1 MSLTIL
7 LHNCKVRWELLAFSV
22 STLCND
28 VKHSI
33 SEIQMVSTLATSVI
47 TTWSVHKMQGVQ
59 VLGEIL
65 KEIENIY
72 SYYAK
77 TYNNTKYKPNPTE
90 DLDDMR
96 SPLTKNINENV

>member
-1 MSLTIL
+1 
-7 LHNCKVRWELLAFSV
+7 
-22 STLCND
+22 
-28 VKHSI
+28 
-33 SEIQMVSTLATSVI
+33 
-47 TTWSVHKMQGVQ
+47 MQGGQ